1 MFDNEKVNA
10 VIAAYQ
16 VEYRVSVDYMEYGT
30 TEYRTVTLPE
40 ISDSPIHVS
49 FVESSGGEGD
59 GAPTQQIYKLET
71 GLAEPVFIRIDGTY
85 SSWSE
90 TQWDRKW
97 YIVNPKTIT
106 KVIYERD

>member
-1 MFDNEKVNA
+1 MFNNEKVNA
-10 VIAAYQ
+10 VIAAYRE
-16 VEYRVSVDYMEYGT
+16 EYRVSDYDMEYGS
-30 TEYRTVTLPE
+30 TEYRTVSIPE
-40 ISDSPIHVS
+40 ISDSPIRVS
-49 FVESSGGEGD
+49 LVESSGGEGD
-59 GAPTQQIYKLET
+59 GAPVQLIYELET